1 MRTTLK
7 RGFGRA
13 AAVNG
18 NGAARVVLPP
28 PAAAPI
34 TRYEQPVSRR
44 RTGLVTIAFT
54 VGLLYGTA
62 LVALLAQAT
71 GAGNV
76 RSSPQLKI
84 AVAAGGALVVVT
96 ALVLLVAWARSRSGF
111 WTSAATVVGCL
122 FLGALLVGAGSGG
135 GTYLYY
141 HESIVGGL
149 TAHSKDVIVAS
160 KKLDIPLP
168 NQPAIA
174 LVVGYDKRKG
184 IEADITGSRSD
195 TIMLLRADPV
205 TNSISMLSFPRDLQA
220 ELWCDG
226 KIVGTDRINAAYGA
240 CGSNGPLGTLETV
253 KHLTGLPINYL
264 ITVDFH
270 GFKQIVDRVGGVWID
285 VDRRYYNKNTGT
297 SYSNFADINLWPGY
311 QKLNGARALEYVRFR
326 HTDSDIVRIARQ
338 QQFDKGMKLQVSQN
352 FSIRKALKVV
362 GAITHSVEIGQTA
375 GGSLEKAL
383 RSYALFA
390 YGLPAG
396 HFIQTKIDGLEG
408 ENVLYAPPAAIAS
421 AVQEF
426 QNPDV
431 QAAQKATAV
440 SFGRKAAGLKAPAPS
455 HVTISVVNGNGI
467 PGSASTAASG
477 LNARGYQI
485 ITPQSTALQNA
496 PTFDYF
502 HTKVY
507 FDRTQTQARPAAQK
521 VAELFGDGEVEPLPP
536 PFFARA
542 NGAMLTVVV
551 GSTFHGA
558 LAPAPVD
565 KTPIKEPP
573 AVRTDPGQTQSLL
586 KGVQRRAG
594 FQLMVPTVLE
604 SSSRIDT
611 EVPLR
616 LYYLKKHEK
625 AVRLTFLSG
634 TASGYWGIEETT
646 WKDAP
651 VLQQPNFKHV
661 IKGREYGFYYSGP
674 HLHMVVLHVGDASYW
689 VINDLLDNLSN
700 ETMIAIAKGLKPLR

>member
-7 RGFGRA
+7 RGIGRA

-18 NGAARVVLPP
+18 NGAARAVLPP
-28 PAAAPI
+28 AAVAPI
-34 TRYEQPVSRR
+34 TRYQQPVYTRR
-44 RTGLVTIAFT
+44 GWAR
-54 VGLLYGTA
+54 VGRFFGW
-62 LVALLAQAT
+62 VLA
-71 GAGNV
+71 
-76 RSSPQLKI
+76 
-84 AVAAGGALVVVT
+84 AVVMAAGA
-96 ALVLLVAWARSRSGF
+96 F
-111 WTSAATVVGCL
+111 
-122 FLGALLVGAGSGG
+122 AGGL
-135 GTYLYY
+135 YLYY
-141 HESIVGGL
+141 HETVVGGL
-149 TAHSKDVIVAS
+149 AAHSKDVIVAS

-168 NQPAIA
+168 NEPAIA

-195 TIMLLRADPV
+195 TIMLLRADPA

-226 KIVGTDRINAAYGA
+226 KIIGTDRINAAYGE
-240 CGSNGPLGTLETV
+240 CGSSGPKGTLETV

-297 SYSNFADINLWPGY
+297 DYTNFADINLWPGY

-326 HTDSDIVRIARQ
+326 HTDSDIFRIARQ
-338 QQFDKGMKLQVSQN
+338 QQFVKGMKLQVSQN
-352 FSIRKALKVV
+352 FSVIKALKVV
-362 GAITHSVEIGQTA
+362 GAITHSVEIGQAA

-383 RSYALFA
+383 QQYALFA

-408 ENVLYAPPAAIAS
+408 ENVLYAPPSAIAT

-431 QAAQKATAV
+431 EAAQKATAV
-440 SFGRKAAGLKAPAPS
+440 SFGSKAAGLKAPAPS

-467 PGSASTAASG
+467 AGSATTASDE
-477 LNARGYQI
+477 LDKRGYQI
-485 ITPQSTALQNA
+485 TTPQSTALRNA

-507 FDRTQTQARPAAQK
+507 FDRTQTLARPAAQK
-521 VAELFGDGEVEPLPP
+521 VADLFGDGEIEPLPP
-536 PFFARA
+536 TFFARA
-542 NGAMLTVVV
+542 NGAMLTIVV

-565 KTPIKEPP
+565 KTPTKEP
-573 AVRTDPGQTQSLL
+573 ADVRYDPGQTQSAL
-586 KGVQRRAG
+586 KAVRRRAG
-594 FQLMVPTVLE
+594 FPLMVPTVVE

-611 EVPLR
+611 EVPVR
-616 LYYLKKHEK
+616 LYNLKKNEK

-634 TASGYWGIEETT
+634 RNASGYWGIEQTT

-661 IKGREYGFYYSGP
+661 IKGREYSFYYSGP

-689 VINDLLDNLSN
+689 VVNDLLDTLSN